1 MTVEKS
7 LINKTFYKSL
17 MGEKNHE
24 EPAKFLGKMYA
35 QEQQKDVPELAYI
48 RYAQGEVYFHHKD
61 YEAAIF
67 KWEKVDNEL
76 KPWALKNIGDAHFEL
91 GWLALAEDFYQQVD
105 PDSDVLKT
113 EVLLQLFSLYALL
126 DRHEEAVATIKKAVQ
141 LNPDYPNVTETARTY
156 FEEQSDWDNA
166 VELAVNE
173 AIRTGAPS
181 WFSLLE
187 NYIEQ
192 KHILRFP
199 PNYFRPVLDK
209 LYEVNRTRLETL
221 SAALWVTYKQSG
233 YYFSWLETFCDFLQA
248 QALEESYTWHRLSP
262 LFKKT
267 CAELVSGKYLL
278 REISDLMPG
287 LLAHWVRTATQEDQL
302 LAASLVLAW
311 EELFPET
318 LPERSI
324 RSAESLLNDSQR
336 PKNVIEACSQL
347 FEAVLTWG
355 KKEGILPDDDLQW
368 KVGELFDFNHY
379 HLMIASP
386 TSATSRTAFGRL
398 FLDQDQV
405 MEVAFAENATRMAE
419 SEAADGVMRLAFPC
433 RFSAPHFKE
442 DGTGLDLMAAPFML
456 DSNHLTKE
464 VLQDLKF
471 CDALLFVVSSERD
484 FDLVLQIKAYLP
496 DLPIHFVLWNAD
508 WMDKEKA
515 LEWVETI
522 VTEIERHFPHAEV
535 TALST
540 TRDPEKLAAELFKSA
555 RAAIDTVRLEEMRP
569 SKLLHFIKLSLRSLL
584 DKRVEAERVM
594 MEHIDWYEELIAT
607 LDEALNRV
615 QELTEEKTQTVKQAF
630 GFIKNEW
637 HKDLLTTIPDLLK
650 KCSELITFSMDL
662 SQIHVFINDEMNRRL
677 SAFIEDTALPNFR
690 KAVEE
695 WMEVCE
701 EEFGDSQSQLNECGK
716 KLNALYG
723 EEKLALNGD
732 FKVLED
738 WRRDIYRM
746 TQGGIPLEKANIL
759 LRFTPSRLLLKSAGK
774 LFGAVSKNKDLLINK
789 YKQFIES
796 KDYTETAES
805 VANQFMQQFDLFERS
820 LSRDIKMF
828 FDPPSV
834 TLTKALEEAQAEVAA
849 RRDAL
854 KDLQKN
860 PEEFRDPLTLF
871 ELRQRQLEW
880 LSDTPARNLVEYF

>member
-1 MTVEKS
+1 MTVEKN

-17 MGEKNHE
+17 MGEKSHE
-24 EPAKFLGKMYA
+24 EPAKFLGELYA
-35 QEQQKDVPELAYI
+35 QEQHKDVPELAYI

-91 GWLALAEDFYQQVD
+91 GWLALAEDFYKQVD

-113 EVLLQLFSLYALL
+113 EVLLQLFSLYELL

-141 LNPDYPNVTETARTY
+141 LNPDYPNVTEMARTY
-156 FEEQSDWDNA
+156 FEEQNDWDNA

-173 AIRTGAPS
+173 AIRTGGPS

-209 LYEVNRTRLETL
+209 LYEVNRARLEEL

-233 YYFSWLETFCDFLQA
+233 YYFRWLTTFCDFLDTQS
-248 QALEESYTWHRLSP
+248 LEESYTWHKLSP
-262 LFKKT
+262 LFRTT
-267 CAELVSGKYLL
+267 CAELVGGKYLL
-278 REISDLMPG
+278 REISDLMPR
-287 LLAHWVRTATQEDQL
+287 LLTHWLRTATLEDRP

-318 LPERSI
+318 LPEHSVL
-324 RSAESLLNDSQR
+324 SAESMLNDGQR
-336 PKNVIEACSQL
+336 PKNVMDACSQL

-355 KKEGILPDDDLQW
+355 KNEGILPDDDLQW

-386 TSATSRTAFGRL
+386 ASATCRTAFSRL
-398 FLDQDQV
+398 FMVQD
-405 MEVAFAENATRMAE
+405 MEVAFAESETAMMAE
-419 SEAADGVMRLAFPC
+419 PDAKDAVMRLVFPC
-433 RFSAPHFKE
+433 RFSAPQFKE
-442 DGTGLDLMAAPFML
+442 DGTGLDLMAAPFTL
-456 DSNHLTKE
+456 DSNRITDE
-464 VLQDLKF
+464 VLQDLEF
-471 CDALLFVVSSERD
+471 CDGLIYVVSNERD

-496 DLPIHFVLWNAD
+496 ELPIHFVLWNFE

-515 LEWVETI
+515 LQWVDQI
-522 VTEIERHFPHAEV
+522 VTEIERHFPHAEI
-535 TALST
+535 TALQA
-540 TRDPEKLAAELFKSA
+540 TRDPEKLAAELLKSA
-555 RAAIDTVRLEEMRP
+555 RAAIDTVRLEKLRP

-584 DKRVEAERVM
+584 DKRVEAERAM
-594 MEHIDWYEELIAT
+594 MEHIEWYEELIAT
-607 LDEALNRV
+607 LEEAINRV
-615 QELTEEKTQTVKQAF
+615 QELEEEKTQTVKQAF

-650 KCSELITFSMDL
+650 KCSELITFSMDI
-662 SQIHVFINDEMNRRL
+662 SKIHVFINDEMNRRL
-677 SAFIEDTALPNFR
+677 TTFIEDTALPNFR

-701 EEFGDSQSQLNECGK
+701 EEFGDSQSQLNECGN

-759 LRFTPSRLLLKSAGK
+759 LRLTPSRLLLKSAGK
-774 LFGAVSKNKDLLINK
+774 LFGAVSKNKDLILNK
-789 YKQFIES
+789 YKQFIAS

-805 VANQFMQQFDLFERS
+805 VANQFIQQFDLFERS

-828 FDPPSV
+828 FDPPSAA
-834 TLTKALEEAQAEVAA
+834 LTKALEEAQAEVAA